1 MLNQIRYQQQYRQL
15 QTRIE
20 PGAGTVVSYGTRDPV
35 TGLRVVTTAD
45 GGRQMAQYLSNAVP
59 SGVLAVARNSTI
71 GLAGYVSAKP
81 R

>member
-1 MLNQIRYQQQYRQL
+1 LINQIRYQQQYRQI

-20 PGAGTVVSYGTRDPV
+20 PGAGSVVNYATRDPA

-45 GGRQMAQYLSNAVP
+45 GGQQMAQYLSNAVP

-71 GLAGYVSAKP
+71 GLAGYVSVKP